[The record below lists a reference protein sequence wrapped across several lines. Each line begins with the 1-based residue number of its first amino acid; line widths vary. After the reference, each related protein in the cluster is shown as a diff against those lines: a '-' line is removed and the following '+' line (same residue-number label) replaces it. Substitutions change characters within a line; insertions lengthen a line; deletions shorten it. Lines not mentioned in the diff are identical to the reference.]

1 MWKQL
6 PTIVIVTA
14 PTRLQGLV
22 ARWGTKGQAKF
33 RLTQAVYHSIQNNPA
48 QSLTE
53 QAVAEEAGFASYES
67 ESNNYQQ
74 VIQRLRNEL
83 DFGPP
88 VTVIERQFLPNYD
101 FRNAVVVV
109 VVGHDGLVANTAKYV
124 GGLPI
129 IGVNP
134 DPSRNDGVLLPVAV
148 DECRRVVAD
157 TLKNQSRITQVSMA
171 SATLND
177 GQNIL
182 AFNDLFIGR
191 RNHVSARYNINY
203 ANQAETQSSSGI
215 IVATGAGSTGWLS
228 SVFNMVRGV
237 NQLFRQG
244 DLAPQALSKS
254 DKKLAWVVREPF
266 ASRHSQASM
275 VIGFI
280 DQNHELT
287 VESLM
292 PEGGVIFSD
301 GIESDF
307 LEFNSGATAK
317 IQIASHQ
324 AQLVTP

>member
-1 MWKQL
+1 MLQQL

-33 RLTQAVYHSIQNNPA
+33 RLTQAAKHRSQTIESQTLA
-48 QSLTE
+48 E
-53 QAVAEEAGFASYES
+53 QTVAEEANFKLYEA
-67 ESNNYQQ
+67 ESDNYEQ
-74 VIQRLRNEL
+74 IIKRLRNEL

-88 VTVIERQFLPNYD
+88 VTVVERQFLANYD

-124 GGLPI
+124 GNLPI

-134 DPSRNDGVLLPVAV
+134 DPARNDGVLLPVTV
-148 DECRRVVAD
+148 DDCRRVVAD
-157 TLKNQSRITQVSMA
+157 TLKNQTRITAVSMA
-171 SATLND
+171 SAKLND
-177 GQNIL
+177 GQRIL

-191 RNHVSARYNINY
+191 RNHVSARYNINF
-203 ANQAETQSSSGI
+203 ARQAETQSSSGI

-228 SVFNMVRGV
+228 SIFNMVSGV
-237 NQLFRQG
+237 NQ
-244 DLAPQALSKS
+244 ALERPSLGQQPLSRS
-254 DKKLAWVVREPF
+254 DRKLAWVVREPF
-266 ASRHSQASM
+266 ASRHSQAKM

-280 DQNHELT
+280 DETHELT

-301 GIESDF
+301 GIESDY
-307 LEFNSGATAK
+307 LEFNSGTTAE
-317 IQIASHQ
+317 IQVAGHQ